1 MCVWSCGVLVHD
13 SYMNPYL
20 LTLVL
25 VHGENFTFQVLCSF
39 VLYSL
44 ITILLLLY
52 RTSACVYHIF
62 LALILGGDGRVV
74 LDFLTNILE
83 IVVVEGQLYY
93 GCYICYGLCI
103 YNFCFWLRPRVI
115 MFVVRI
121 FVLQPIAHFM
131 LRVSIQLLIFR
142 RLYNFFECFS
152 QAYIPSSCVVMS
164 PLYLLTLP

>member
-1 MCVWSCGVLVHD
+1 MCVRSCSVLVHD

-44 ITILLLLY
+44 ITILLLPY

-74 LDFLTNILE
+74 LDFLRNIFE

-93 GCYICYGLCI
+93 GYICYGLSI

-121 FVLQPIAHFM
+121 FVL
-131 LRVSIQLLIFR
+131 LLIATFMVKG
-142 RLYNFFECFS
+142 LHLAPNF
-152 QAYIPSSCVVMS
+152 QKVV
-164 PLYLLTLP
+164 